1 MFAIDQSRAR
11 GHDVFEE
18 ARSLEENRIVKATSI
33 ADKACPVV
41 FRDSSL
47 RQILAFEHPEAGLQL
62 IKGTIEQ
69 GEDARA
75 AALRELEEEAGISD
89 VAIARD
95 LGTWYSGHNGHV
107 WSLQLCT
114 YSPYL
119 PERWT
124 HHCADDGGHDLRF
137 FWHDVNAEAG
147 NTWHP
152 QFRRALAAIRERA
165 RPLRWRG

>member
-18 ARSLEENRIVKATSI
+18 TRGLEENRIVRATSI

-47 RQILAFEHPEAGLQL
+47 RQIMAFEDPVNGLQL
-62 IKGTIEQ
+62 VKGTIEP

-75 AALRELEEEAGISD
+75 AALRELEEEAGISNI
-89 VAIARD
+89 AIARD
-95 LGTWYSGHNGHV
+95 LGTWHSGYNDHV

-114 YSPYL
+114 FAPYL
-119 PERWT
+119 PESWV
-124 HHCADDGGHDLRF
+124 HHCVDDGGQDLKF

-147 NTWHP
+147 SRWHP
-152 QFRRALAAIRERA
+152 QFRRALTAIRERA